1 MKNQS
6 SKPGLHSRNLHQG
19 RYDLEGLVK
28 TLPELNTF
36 LFTNEYGNLTLDFS
50 DPNAVKALNRAL
62 LLHFYHLK
70 FWDIPEG
77 FLCPPIPG
85 RADYIHYLADLLGA
99 GNSGKIPTGPKIN
112 VLDVGTGAN
121 LIYPILGNACYGWSF
136 VGSELNQKAV
146 ASAER
151 IISENPH
158 LNGKIEIRKQSN
170 PTHIFSG
177 IIRSGEY
184 FDMTMCNP
192 PFHESAAAA
201 QGGSKRKVK
210 NLTGKTSEKPDLNFG
225 GQAME
230 LWTEGGELH
239 FIRKMIQESL
249 NFKSQVFW
257 FTSLVS
263 KSEHLKPLQHQ
274 LERTGVAAQKVI
286 EMAQG
291 NKKSRFVAWTFL
303 NSKQQDAW
311 RNSRWSQ
318 NENTP
323 KV

>member
-1 MKNQS
+1 MKGKGNQA
-6 SKPGLHSRNLHQG
+6 GLHARNIHQG
-19 RYDLEGLVK
+19 RYDLDALAN

-50 DPNAVKALNRAL
+50 DPTAVKALNRAL
-62 LLHFYHLK
+62 LLHFYHLQ

-85 RADYIHYLADLLGA
+85 RADYIHYLADLLGDSH
-99 GNSGKIPTGPKIN
+99 SGKIPAGLKIK

-136 VGSELNQKAV
+136 VGSELNPLAI
-146 ASAER
+146 ASAEH
-151 IISENPH
+151 IISKNPH
-158 LNGKIEIRKQSN
+158 FSGNIEIRAQTN
-170 PTHIFSG
+170 PENIFSG
-177 IIRSGEY
+177 IIQPNEF

-192 PFHESAAAA
+192 PFHESALAALE
-201 QGGSKRKVK
+201 GSQRKVK
-210 NLTGKTSEKPDLNFG
+210 NLTGKSSPKPELNFG
-225 GQAME
+225 GQAAE
-230 LWTEGGELH
+230 LWTDGGELQ

-263 KSEHLKPLQHQ
+263 KSENLKPLQTQ
-274 LERTGVAAQKVI
+274 LEKSGAVAQKII

-291 NKKSRFVAWTFL
+291 NKKSRFIVWSFL
-303 NSKQQDAW
+303 NEKQRKTW
-311 RNSRWSQ
+311 SEHRWS
-318 NENTP
+318 
-323 KV
+323 